1 MDATNPAAG
10 RPRLA
15 RRTERGEIS
24 GVCAGLGERFG
35 LDPVLFRI
43 AFVTAVALGGAG
55 IAAYAVAWAVIPRAY
70 GSPERPPRRDWL
82 RIAGLLLIASA
93 GLGVLQAVGL
103 WWGTVAWPLLL
114 AGTGLAVLYG
124 PGGAFRDRATLPLRT
139 WWSDT
144 PGVIV
149 GRAVLGAVLVLA
161 AGIAYLQITGNLVQT
176 GQAVAG
182 LAVVLL
188 ALGLVFGPWLVR
200 LVRTLGAERA
210 ARIRSQERAEVAAHL
225 HDSVLQTLALIQ
237 RRSEDP
243 KQVATLARRQEREL
257 RGWLAGDGSRPLDTT
272 LVGALEDA
280 AADVE
285 TTLAVAV
292 EVVGVGD
299 RPLDERGAA
308 LVGAAREAMT
318 NAARF
323 AGANGP
329 VSVFA
334 EVTANAVEV
343 FVRDRGP
350 GFDPD
355 AIPADRRGVRE
366 SILGRMERH
375 GGTAAIHS
383 TPGSGTE
390 VVLRLECPAP

>member
-1 MDATNPAAG
+1 VETTAPGTA
-10 RPRLA
+10 RPRLT
-15 RRTERGEIS
+15 RRTDRGEIA

-35 LDPVLFRI
+35 LDPVAFRI

-55 IAAYAVAWAVIPRAY
+55 FVGYALGWMLIPRAY
-70 GSPERPPRRDWL
+70 GAPLRPPRRDWR
-82 RIAGLLLIASA
+82 RIVGLLLVATA
-93 GLGVLQAVGL
+93 GLGLLQAIGF
-103 WWGTVAWPLLL
+103 WWGDAGWPLLL

-144 PGVIV
+144 PGVTLS
-149 GRAVLGAVLVLA
+149 RAVLGAALVVA
-161 AGIAYLQITGNLVQT
+161 AGIAYLQRTGNLVQT

-182 LAVVLL
+182 LAVVVL

-257 RGWLAGDGSRPLDTT
+257 RGWLAGDASRALDTT
-272 LVGALEDA
+272 LAGALEDA

-285 TTLAVAV
+285 TTFAVAV
-292 EVVGVGD
+292 EVVAVGD
-299 RPLDERGAA
+299 RALDERAAA

-323 AGANGP
+323 AGADGA
-329 VSVFA
+329 VSVYA
-334 EVTANAVEV
+334 EATPHGVEV

-350 GFDPD
+350 GFDVA

-375 GGTAAIHS
+375 GGTAEIHS
-383 TPGSGTE
+383 TPGAGTE

>member
-10 RPRLA
+10 RTRLA
-15 RRTERGEIS
+15 RRTERGEIA
-24 GVCAGLGERFG
+24 GVCSGLGERFG
-35 LDPVLFRI
+35 LDPVIFRI
-43 AFVTAVALGGAG
+43 AFVSAVALGGAG

-70 GSPERPPRRDWL
+70 GSPARPPRRDWV
-82 RIAGLLLIASA
+82 RIAGLLLIATA

-257 RGWLAGDGSRPLDTT
+257 RGWLAGDGERPLDTT

-280 AADVE
+280 AVDVE
-285 TTLAVAV
+285 TTFSALV
-292 EVVGVGD
+292 EVVAVGD

-323 AGANGP
+323 AGSAGA

-350 GFDPD
+350 GFDPS

-383 TPGSGTE
+383 TPGTGTE